1 MWHQEPEDPMTTWAD
16 GHQLELLEDPIT
28 ARFTDFHHRNP
39 GVYTAIVRLARIRLD
54 AGWTTGSIGQIFE
67 ILRWEADLLIVTDD
81 GLKLNNDFRAPYA
94 RLVMAN
100 EADLAGFFHTRALR
114 SDWTAA

>member
-1 MWHQEPEDPMTTWAD
+1 MTWAD
-16 GHQLELLEDPIT
+16 RQLSLLEDPLT
-28 ARFTDFHHRNP
+28 ERFTAFHHRNP
-39 GVYTAIVRLARIRLD
+39 GVYTAIVRLARQRKD
-54 AGWTTGSIGQIFE
+54 AGWDTGSIAQIFE
-67 ILRWEADLLIVTDD
+67 VLRWESDLLIVSSD

-100 EADLAGFFHTRALR
+100 EPDLADFFHTRAQR

>member
-1 MWHQEPEDPMTTWAD
+1 MTWAT
-16 GHQLELLEDPIT
+16 GHQLELLDDPIT
-28 ARFTDFHHRNP
+28 ARFTEFHQRNP
-39 GVYTAIVRLARIRLD
+39 GVYAAIVHLARLRRD
-54 AGWTTGSIGQIFE
+54 AGWSTGSMAQIFE
-67 ILRWEADLLIVTDD
+67 VLRWEADLCIVSDD

-100 EADLAGFFHTRALR
+100 EPDLAGFFHTRTLR